1 MTDAAILP
9 ATSAAPAE
17 AERERLHPMTFVTGL
32 GVALRSAWAG
42 LAASLYFVSQGRV
55 WIAALIVGLS
65 LVGGIVSTLVRYWSF
80 SYRVEPDGI
89 DMASGIFNRT
99 QRSIPFDRIQD
110 VNIEQGLLHR
120 LTGTARVKLETGA
133 SAGKADEDGTIDAIA
148 LGRADELR
156 DTVRAHR
163 ASPVP
168 AAATDELVAATEEP
182 AALFSMGPKR
192 ILTLGL
198 FSFSLAIVGALFGV
212 AQTYGDALGFDLFDP
227 DFWTGLLA
235 RSGAVEAYVE
245 AHRIVAV
252 LFGVASLAL
261 AGFLTGFIRVVPREW
276 NFALQRTETGFRRQR
291 GLFTLTDVVI
301 PLKRVQA
308 AILAT
313 GPIRRR
319 RGFLELKVQ
328 SLGSDTGNAGDHTLA
343 PLATRP
349 EADDIL
355 AAMKWR
361 PVPADTASW
370 HRPRPAFVTSHLIM
384 TIPLIAAIALGIS
397 SIVTI
402 VLASNRL
409 GLEEAM
415 VRGLPVFALTILAVA
430 IVAIASRLLDYRH
443 RRHLVDGDRL
453 LVRSGWWRQRLVVL
467 PLARIQSVDLRHHVV
482 DRLFGL
488 AHVRIGVAG
497 GSGFSSHGVEG
508 ISPDEAEAL
517 RNALLEPAR

>member
-1 MTDAAILP
+1 MSDAATLQAMP
-9 ATSAAPAE
+9 AVAHE

-32 GVALRSAWAG
+32 GTALRSAWAG
-42 LAASLYFVSQGRV
+42 LAASLYFISQGRV

-133 SAGKADEDGTIDAIA
+133 SAGKADEDGTIDSIGLA
-148 LGRADELR
+148 RAGELR
-156 DTVRAHR
+156 DVVRAHR

-192 ILTLGL
+192 ILTLAL

-245 AHRIVAV
+245 AHRIIAV
-252 LFGVASLAL
+252 LFGMASLAL
-261 AGFLTGFIRVVPREW
+261 AGVVTGFIRVVPREW
-276 NFALQRTETGFRRQR
+276 NFTLQRTEMGFRRRR

-308 AILAT
+308 AIVAT
-313 GPIRRR
+313 GPLRRR
-319 RGFLELKVQ
+319 SGFYELKVQ
-328 SLGSDTGNAGDHTLA
+328 SLGSDTGNAGDHSLA
-343 PLATRP
+343 PLATPGEVGDVLSAMDWRALP
-349 EADDIL
+349 
-355 AAMKWR
+355 AATEGWQC
-361 PVPADTASW
+361 
-370 HRPRPAFVTSHLIM
+370 PRPGFITSYLAISV
-384 TIPLIAAIALGIS
+384 PVIAAIALG
-397 SIVTI
+397 T
-402 VLASNRL
+402 ASAIAGILWSGNWDL
-409 GLEEAM
+409 QNPILE
-415 VRGLPVFALTILAVA
+415 GLPIWGTCFLLLFGLTA
-430 IVAIASRLLDYRH
+430 ASRWLDYRH
-443 RRHLVDGDRL
+443 RRHLLDGDRL
-453 LVRSGWWRQRLVVL
+453 LVRSGWWRQRIVVL
-467 PLARIQSVDLRHHVV
+467 PLAKVQSVDLKQHFL
-482 DRLFGL
+482 DRVFGITHL
-488 AHVRIGVAG
+488 VLGVAG
-497 GSGFSSHGVEG
+497 GRGFSSHGVEALA
-508 ISPDEAEAL
+508 PAEAHAL
-517 RNALLEPAR
+517 RNALLEPAQ